1 MILTRRQFFSGAVAL
16 LAAPAIVRASSI
28 MSVVPVET
36 PEITGNRVWWVRSEE
51 DHNLYWSERHVGNI
65 EDPLPTI
72 RKALEVAGKDD
83 KIYVMAGHTEPAG
96 PALLLSTKV
105 GGWGVDTWPEGF
117 RPFP

>member
-1 MILTRRQFFSGAVAL
+1 MILTRRQFFSGAVVL

-28 MSVVPVET
+28 MSVVPYGET
-36 PEITGNRVWWVRSEE
+36 ITGNRVWWVRSEE

-83 KIYVMAGHTEPAG
+83 KIYVMAGHVEPNRPLVAG
-96 PALLLSTKV
+96 V
-105 GGWGVDTWPEGF
+105 WPENF
-117 RPFP
+117 RFSV